1 MDNINNLIANIKQIK
16 AENLIDIAI
25 ALIVVI
31 LFFMVSNA
39 VSYCIIKIFKIKS
52 KNKNEIKG
60 NAFYKPIR
68 NIIRVTGI
76 YVGLMLAKVP
86 VTYQIGIVKLY
97 KVAIIIFAANGF
109 ANIFNPKNSIYTKIQ
124 EKTGRKANKQ
134 VESYVSK
141 IIKALIYVIAGYAVM
156 LELGYNLGGLVT
168 GLGISSVVIAFAAQ
182 DLAKNIFGGL
192 AILIDKPFK
201 IGDWVEIGEFSG
213 TVTDIS
219 FRSTKLKAID
229 NTCITM
235 QNSTIAESSI
245 KNWGNID
252 KRRYNI
258 VLNIPLETSKQ
269 TIEKLLKKIRFMLKT
284 NKNVIEDSLQVHFKE
299 IQEEGIKIEIYLNT
313 PITDLTKYE
322 DFRDEINLELIKI
335 LESENIKLAYPGQN
349 IYINTINTDE
359 NTKKDIKDIVKTQK

>member
-52 KNKNEIKG
+52 KNKSEIKG

-86 VTYQIGIVKLY
+86 VTYQTGIVKLY

-141 IIKALIYVIAGYAVM
+141 VIKALIYVIAGYAVM

-299 IQEEGIKIEIYLNT
+299 IQEEGIK
-313 PITDLTKYE
+313 
-322 DFRDEINLELIKI
+322 
-335 LESENIKLAYPGQN
+335 
-349 IYINTINTDE
+349 
-359 NTKKDIKDIVKTQK
+359 

>member
-1 MDNINNLIANIKQIK
+1 
-16 AENLIDIAI
+16 
-25 ALIVVI
+25 
-31 LFFMVSNA
+31 
-39 VSYCIIKIFKIKS
+39 
-52 KNKNEIKG
+52 
-60 NAFYKPIR
+60 
-68 NIIRVTGI
+68 
-76 YVGLMLAKVP
+76 
-86 VTYQIGIVKLY
+86 
-97 KVAIIIFAANGF
+97 
-109 ANIFNPKNSIYTKIQ
+109 
-124 EKTGRKANKQ
+124 
-134 VESYVSK
+134 
-141 IIKALIYVIAGYAVM
+141 
-156 LELGYNLGGLVT
+156 
-168 GLGISSVVIAFAAQ
+168 
-182 DLAKNIFGGL
+182 
-192 AILIDKPFK
+192 
-201 IGDWVEIGEFSG
+201 
-213 TVTDIS
+213 
-219 FRSTKLKAID
+219 
-229 NTCITM
+229 M

-335 LESENIKLAYPGQN
+335 LESENVKLAYPGQN

>member
-1 MDNINNLIANIKQIK
+1 
-16 AENLIDIAI
+16 
-25 ALIVVI
+25 
-31 LFFMVSNA
+31 
-39 VSYCIIKIFKIKS
+39 
-52 KNKNEIKG
+52 
-60 NAFYKPIR
+60 
-68 NIIRVTGI
+68 
-76 YVGLMLAKVP
+76 
-86 VTYQIGIVKLY
+86 
-97 KVAIIIFAANGF
+97 
-109 ANIFNPKNSIYTKIQ
+109 
-124 EKTGRKANKQ
+124 
-134 VESYVSK
+134 
-141 IIKALIYVIAGYAVM
+141 M

>member
-39 VSYCIIKIFKIKS
+39 VSYSNIKIFIINS